1 MLTKS
6 ERARYARHL
15 ILPEVGEAGQEKLK
29 AGSVLVVG
37 AGGLGSPVGL
47 YLAAAG
53 VGRIGLVDF
62 DDVDA
67 SNLHRQ
73 VLYGTSDVGK
83 PKVEAAQARLQD
95 LNPDIAIDTHDAA
108 LTSENALGII
118 EKYDVIVDG
127 TDNFA
132 TRYLVNDACV
142 LLGKPNVY
150 GSIFRFEGQASVFSA
165 ADGPCYRC
173 LYPEPPPPHLV
184 PSCAEGGVLGVLPG
198 VIGTI
203 QATETIKL
211 LTGIGET
218 LVGRLLL
225 FDALRMSFRS
235 LRLKQQHDAHA
246 AITGLID
253 YDQFCNPANLHEVTR
268 DRRRDRRSTSANST
282 NGMPATSTARATSRS
297 ASFRIASTNC
307 RAMPTSSSTA
317 RPAAAPRAPSTSPAM
332 RASRAPSTCA
342 AVTRACADTSYN
354 FPNGNRLHH
363 RRRPRSSS
371 AAHRLRR
378 EPLAQRAEVGVR
390 MGGFAL
396 GLRARAEAFSGEE
409 AGRVS
414 RPLAALADRDRP
426 SLPRHARVSRAVGR
440 SDFSEPLPL
449 QLRHQSR
456 RRAGGVD
463 RRGRARATG

>member
-1 MLTKS
+1 VLTPS

-29 AGSVLVVG
+29 AGSVLIVG

-83 PKVEAAQARLQD
+83 PKLDAAKARLQD
-95 LNPDIAIDTHDAA
+95 LNPDITIETHGAA
-108 LTSENALGII
+108 LTSDNALGII
-118 EKYDVIVDG
+118 AKYDIIVDG

-142 LLGKPNVY
+142 LLSKPNVY

-165 ADGPCYRC
+165 EEGPCYRC

-211 LTGIGET
+211 IADIGET

-225 FDALRMSFRS
+225 FDALRMSFRT
-235 LRLKQQHDAHA
+235 LRLKQQHESHA

-253 YDQFCNPANLHEVTR
+253 YDQFCNPANLHEVTELGDAVVVDVREQYEWDAGHIDGARHIPLGELPNRLNELPR
-268 DRRRDRRSTSANST
+268 DADVVFYCQSGGRS
-282 NGMPATSTARATSRS
+282 ARALDV
-297 ASFRIASTNC
+297 
-307 RAMPTSSSTA
+307 A
-317 RPAAAPRAPSTSPAM
+317 RDAGL
-332 RASRAPSTCA
+332 TCA
-342 AVTRACADTSYN
+342 K
-354 FPNGNRLHH
+354 H
-363 RRRPRSSS
+363 
-371 AAHRLRR
+371 LR
-378 EPLAQRAEVGVR
+378 
-390 MGGFAL
+390 GGFTAWQQ
-396 GLRARAEAFSGEE
+396 R
-409 AGRVS
+409 
-414 RPLAALADRDRP
+414 
-426 SLPRHARVSRAVGR
+426 
-440 SDFSEPLPL
+440 
-449 QLRHQSR
+449 
-456 RRAGGVD
+456 
-463 RRGRARATG
+463 

>member
-1 MLTKS
+1 MLTPS

-29 AGSVLVVG
+29 AASVLVVG
-37 AGGLGSPVGL
+37 AGGLGSPVVL

-83 PKVEAAQARLQD
+83 PKLDVAKARLQD
-95 LNPDIAIDTHDAA
+95 LNPDITIETHAAA
-108 LTSENALGII
+108 LTSDNAMEII
-118 EKYDVIVDG
+118 AKYDIVVDG

-165 ADGPCYRC
+165 EDGPCYRC

-211 LTGIGET
+211 IAGIGET

-225 FDALRMSFRS
+225 FDALRMSFRT
-235 LRLKQQHDAHA
+235 LRLKQQHESHA
-246 AITGLID
+246 RITGLID
-253 YDQFCNPANLHEVTR
+253 YDQFCNPANLHEVTELGDAIVVDVREQYEWDAGHIEGARHIPLGELPNRLNELPR
-268 DRRRDRRSTSANST
+268 DADVVFYCQSGGRS
-282 NGMPATSTARATSRS
+282 ARALDV
-297 ASFRIASTNC
+297 
-307 RAMPTSSSTA
+307 A
-317 RPAAAPRAPSTSPAM
+317 RDAGL
-332 RASRAPSTCA
+332 
-342 AVTRACADTSYN
+342 TRAK
-354 FPNGNRLHH
+354 H
-363 RRRPRSSS
+363 
-371 AAHRLRR
+371 LR
-378 EPLAQRAEVGVR
+378 
-390 MGGFAL
+390 GGFAAWRL
-396 GLRARAEAFSGEE
+396 S
-409 AGRVS
+409 S
-414 RPLAALADRDRP
+414 
-426 SLPRHARVSRAVGR
+426 
-440 SDFSEPLPL
+440 
-449 QLRHQSR
+449 
-456 RRAGGVD
+456 
-463 RRGRARATG
+463 

>member
-1 MLTKS
+1 MLTPS

-29 AGSVLVVG
+29 AASVLVIG

-73 VLYGTSDVGK
+73 VLYGTSDVGR
-83 PKVEAAQARLQD
+83 PKTEAAKARLQD
-95 LNPDIAIDTHDAA
+95 LNPDITIDTHNSA
-108 LTSENALGII
+108 LTSDNALGII
-118 EKYDVIVDG
+118 KQYDVIVDG

-150 GSIFRFEGQASVFSA
+150 GSIFRFEGQASVFSSE
-165 ADGPCYRC
+165 DGPCYRC

-218 LVGRLLL
+218 LIGRLLL
-225 FDALRMSFRS
+225 FDALRMSFRT

-253 YDQFCNPANLHEVTR
+253 YDQFCNPANLHEVTEIGDAIVIDVR
-268 DRRRDRRSTSANST
+268 EPYEWDAGHIDR
-282 NGMPATSTARATSRS
+282 ARL
-297 ASFRIASTNC
+297 I
-307 RAMPTSSSTA
+307 PLGDL
-317 RPAAAPRAPSTSPAM
+317 P
-332 RASRAPSTCA
+332 
-342 AVTRACADTSYN
+342 
-354 FPNGNRLHH
+354 NRLHEL
-363 RRRPRSSS
+363 PRD
-371 AAHRLRR
+371 ADVVFYC
-378 EPLAQRAEVGVR
+378 QT
-390 MGGFAL
+390 GG
-396 GLRARAEAFSGEE
+396 RSARALDIARD
-409 AGRVS
+409 AGLTRAKHL
-414 RPLAALADRDRP
+414 RGGYAAWRQR
-426 SLPRHARVSRAVGR
+426 
-440 SDFSEPLPL
+440 
-449 QLRHQSR
+449 
-456 RRAGGVD
+456 
-463 RRGRARATG
+463 